1 MITLEEL
8 NAGIVLVIDK
18 PRQWTS
24 FQAVNK
30 IKAAIRNIYGIKK
43 FKIGHAGTL
52 DPLATGVLLVCVGKA
67 TKLIPQLQD
76 GEKVYTGTI
85 VFGATTPCYDMER
98 AIDQT
103 FPYEH
108 ITPALLD
115 EKRKKFIGRI
125 DQVPPMY
132 SAVKIAGQRAYEYA
146 RIDDPTV
153 TIQPKTVEIKEFD
166 ITAFR
171 EGDRLDRRHPAGM
184 DDLDRRHDKP
194 SLQLYNN
201 PQCIVPEYL
210 PQVDFRIRCGKGTY
224 IRSIARDFGIA
235 LGSGAFLSALRR
247 EQVGGYTIDKALNL
261 NEIQTFFSGNRLTDN
276 TISVST
282 PSQLR
287 SKTDKS
293 RMGVVDE
300 ILMDFFSYPPQD
312 GQHLAEFFLWLNAM
326 KTEEAEECTYFGTRK

>member
-153 TIQPKTVEIKEFD
+153 TIQPKKVDILEFEITD
-166 ITAFR
+166 FR
-171 EGDRLDRRHPAGM
+171 KSKKNI
-184 DDLDRRHDKP
+184 DLISPINPTSSASNH
-194 SLQLYNN
+194 LYKT
-201 PQCIVPEYL
+201 PQCVVPEHL
-210 PQVDFRIRCGKGTY
+210 PQADFRIRCGKGTY
-224 IRSIARDFGIA
+224 IRSIARDLGHA

-247 EQVGGYTIDKALNL
+247 EQVGQYTIDKALNL
-261 NEIQTFFSGNRLTDN
+261 NDIQN
-276 TISVST
+276 
-282 PSQLR
+282 
-287 SKTDKS
+287 
-293 RMGVVDE
+293 
-300 ILMDFFSYPPQD
+300 
-312 GQHLAEFFLWLNAM
+312 FFLNNSQTNNIITIPSPTHLHVNSESILIDGGLDA
-326 KTEEAEECTYFGTRK
+326 

>member
-52 DPLATGVLLVCVGKA
+52 DPLATGMLLVCVGKA

-153 TIQPKTVEIKEFD
+153 TIQPKKVDILEFEITD
-166 ITAFR
+166 FR
-171 EGDRLDRRHPAGM
+171 KSKKNI
-184 DDLDRRHDKP
+184 DLISPINPTSSASNH
-194 SLQLYNN
+194 LYKT
-201 PQCIVPEYL
+201 PQCVVPEHL
-210 PQVDFRIRCGKGTY
+210 PQADFRIRCGKGTY
-224 IRSIARDFGIA
+224 IRSIARDLGHA

-247 EQVGGYTIDKALNL
+247 EQVGQYTIDKALNL
-261 NEIQTFFSGNRLTDN
+261 NDIQN
-276 TISVST
+276 
-282 PSQLR
+282 
-287 SKTDKS
+287 
-293 RMGVVDE
+293 
-300 ILMDFFSYPPQD
+300 
-312 GQHLAEFFLWLNAM
+312 FFLNNSQTNNIITIPSPTHLHVNSESILIDGGLDA
-326 KTEEAEECTYFGTRK
+326 

>member
-125 DQVPPMY
+125 DQVPPLY

-153 TIQPKTVEIKEFD
+153 TIQPKKVDILEFEITD
-166 ITAFR
+166 FR
-171 EGDRLDRRHPAGM
+171 KSKKNI
-184 DDLDRRHDKP
+184 DLISPINPTSSASNH
-194 SLQLYNN
+194 LYKT
-201 PQCIVPEYL
+201 PQCVVPEHL
-210 PQVDFRIRCGKGTY
+210 PQADFRIRCGKGTY
-224 IRSIARDFGIA
+224 IRSIARDLGHA
-235 LGSGAFLSALRR
+235 LESGAFLSALRR
-247 EQVGGYTIDKALNL
+247 EQVGQYTIDKALNL
-261 NEIQTFFSGNRLTDN
+261 NDIQN
-276 TISVST
+276 
-282 PSQLR
+282 
-287 SKTDKS
+287 
-293 RMGVVDE
+293 
-300 ILMDFFSYPPQD
+300 
-312 GQHLAEFFLWLNAM
+312 FFLNNSQTNNIITIPSPTHLHVNSESILIDGGLDA
-326 KTEEAEECTYFGTRK
+326 

>member
-52 DPLATGVLLVCVGKA
+52 DPLATGLLLVCVGKA

-153 TIQPKTVEIKEFD
+153 TIQPKKVDILEFEITD
-166 ITAFR
+166 FR
-171 EGDRLDRRHPAGM
+171 KSKKNI
-184 DDLDRRHDKP
+184 DLISPINPTNSASNH
-194 SLQLYNN
+194 LYKT
-201 PQCIVPEYL
+201 PQCVVPEHL
-210 PQVDFRIRCGKGTY
+210 PQADFRIRCGKGTY
-224 IRSIARDFGIA
+224 IRSIARDLGHA

-247 EQVGGYTIDKALNL
+247 EQVGQYTIDKALNL
-261 NEIQTFFSGNRLTDN
+261 NDIQNFFLNNSQTNN
-276 TISVST
+276 IITIPSPTHLHVNSEST
-282 PSQLR
+282 PF
-287 SKTDKS
+287 
-293 RMGVVDE
+293 E
-300 ILMDFFSYPPQD
+300 D
-312 GQHLAEFFLWLNAM
+312 GQIPDGS
-326 KTEEAEECTYFGTRK
+326 CR

>member
-153 TIQPKTVEIKEFD
+153 TIQPKKVDILEFEITD
-166 ITAFR
+166 FR
-171 EGDRLDRRHPAGM
+171 KSKKNI
-184 DDLDRRHDKP
+184 DLKNPINPTSSASNH
-194 SLQLYNN
+194 LYKT
-201 PQCIVPEYL
+201 PQCVVPEHL
-210 PQVDFRIRCGKGTY
+210 PQADFRIRCGKGTY
-224 IRSIARDFGIA
+224 IRSIARDLGHA

-247 EQVGGYTIDKALNL
+247 EQVGQYTIDKALNL
-261 NEIQTFFSGNRLTDN
+261 NDIQ
-276 TISVST
+276 
-282 PSQLR
+282 
-287 SKTDKS
+287 K
-293 RMGVVDE
+293 
-300 ILMDFFSYPPQD
+300 
-312 GQHLAEFFLWLNAM
+312 FFLNNSQTNNIITIPSPTHLHVNSD
-326 KTEEAEECTYFGTRK
+326 

>member
-153 TIQPKTVEIKEFD
+153 TIQPKKVDILEFEITD
-166 ITAFR
+166 FR
-171 EGDRLDRRHPAGM
+171 KSKKNI
-184 DDLDRRHDKP
+184 DLINPINPTSSASNH
-194 SLQLYNN
+194 LYKT
-201 PQCIVPEYL
+201 PQCVVPEHL
-210 PQVDFRIRCGKGTY
+210 PQADFRIRCGKGTY
-224 IRSIARDFGIA
+224 IRSIARDLGHA

-247 EQVGGYTIDKALNL
+247 EQVGQYTIDKALNL
-261 NEIQTFFSGNRLTDN
+261 NDIQN
-276 TISVST
+276 
-282 PSQLR
+282 
-287 SKTDKS
+287 
-293 RMGVVDE
+293 
-300 ILMDFFSYPPQD
+300 
-312 GQHLAEFFLWLNAM
+312 FFLNNSQTNNIITIPSPTHLHVNSD
-326 KTEEAEECTYFGTRK
+326 